1 MTLIYAHAGAQPFR
15 SLLLALLVP
24 LGLTAGLL
32 TFPTMCACG
41 EPLPH
46 DHALFT
52 LAGHQHDAHDHH
64 AHTHAGAEPGA
75 ADEFPGTPTY
85 SAHTHG
91 VALEAPTTNTSG
103 ESHALLPTPVAE
115 TMHAPS
121 LAFALDAARR
131 ADLWRGAPPAPPPR
145 AHARNG

>member
-1 MTLIYAHAGAQPFR
+1 MTLTYAYVGSHPFR
-15 SLLLALLVP
+15 HLLLALLVP
-24 LGLTAGLL
+24 LSLTAGLL

-52 LAGHQHDAHDHH
+52 LAGHHHDAHDEH
-64 AHTHAGAEPGA
+64 AHTHDGTERGVAEEPL
-75 ADEFPGTPTY
+75 GTPAFA
-85 SAHTHG
+85 AHQLG

-115 TMHAPS
+115 TLRAPS
-121 LAFALDAARR
+121 LALTLNGTRR

-145 AHARNG
+145 S